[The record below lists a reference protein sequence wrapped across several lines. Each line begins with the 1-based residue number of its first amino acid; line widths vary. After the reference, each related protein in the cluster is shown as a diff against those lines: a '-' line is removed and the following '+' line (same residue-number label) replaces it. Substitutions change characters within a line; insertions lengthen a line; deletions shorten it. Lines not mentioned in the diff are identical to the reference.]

1 MAMNGVTSYAVCT
14 SGCSM
19 DAEEKRIAARLR
31 QYGIK
36 PTGDKNTDKAKLRE
50 IELREAQKQNT
61 ITNKFLTVTKGEQEK
76 IQAQKKE
83 LKKQVNPEQ
92 FPNSEKIQRRKAA
105 EKAEKAL
112 GEQLFLAIKMKEK
125 REKYKNKEGIGVDLE
140 KDKKNISGIVKS

>member
-50 IELREAQKQNT
+50 IELREAKNET
-61 ITNKFLTVTKGEQEK
+61 GVSNKFLTVTKGEQEK

-92 FPNSEKIQRRKAA
+92 FPNSEKIQRRKDV

-125 REKYKNKEGIGVDLE
+125 REKHQNKESIGVDLE
-140 KDKKNISGIVKS
+140 KDKKNFS

>member
-50 IELREAQKQNT
+50 IELREAKNET
-61 ITNKFLTVTKGEQEK
+61 GVSNKFLTVTKGEQEK

-92 FPNSEKIQRRKAA
+92 FPNSEKIQRRKDV

-125 REKYKNKEGIGVDLE
+125 REKHQNKEGISVDLE
-140 KDKKNISGIVKS
+140 KDKKNFS

>member
-1 MAMNGVTSYAVCT
+1 
-14 SGCSM
+14 M

-50 IELREAQKQNT
+50 IELREAKNET
-61 ITNKFLTVTKGEQEK
+61 GVSNKFLTVTKGEQEK

-92 FPNSEKIQRRKAA
+92 FPNSEKIQHRKDV

-125 REKYKNKEGIGVDLE
+125 REKHQNKEGIGVDLE
-140 KDKKNISGIVKS
+140 KDKKNFSGIVKSEG

>member
-1 MAMNGVTSYAVCT
+1 
-14 SGCSM
+14 M

-92 FPNSEKIQRRKAA
+92 FPNSEKIQRRKDV

-125 REKYKNKEGIGVDLE
+125 REKHQNKESIGVDLE
-140 KDKKNISGIVKS
+140 KDKKNFS

>member
-50 IELREAQKQNT
+50 IELREAKNET
-61 ITNKFLTVTKGEQEK
+61 GVSNKFLTVTKGEQEK

-92 FPNSEKIQRRKAA
+92 FSNSEKIQRRKDV

-125 REKYKNKEGIGVDLE
+125 REKRQNKEGIGVDLE
-140 KDKKNISGIVKS
+140 KDKKNF

>member
-50 IELREAQKQNT
+50 IELREAKNET
-61 ITNKFLTVTKGEQEK
+61 GVSNKFLTVTKGEQEK

-92 FPNSEKIQRRKAA
+92 FPNSEKIQRRKDV

-125 REKYKNKEGIGVDLE
+125 REKHQNKEGIDVDLE
-140 KDKKNISGIVKS
+140 KDKKNF

>member
-1 MAMNGVTSYAVCT
+1 
-14 SGCSM
+14 M

-50 IELREAQKQNT
+50 IELREAKNET
-61 ITNKFLTVTKGEQEK
+61 GVSNKFLTVTKGEQEK

-92 FPNSEKIQRRKAA
+92 FPNSEKIQRRKDV

-125 REKYKNKEGIGVDLE
+125 REKHQNKEGIGVDLE
-140 KDKKNISGIVKS
+140 KDKKNF

>member
-50 IELREAQKQNT
+50 IELREAKNET
-61 ITNKFLTVTKGEQEK
+61 GVSNKFLTVTKGEQEK

-92 FPNSEKIQRRKAA
+92 FPNSEKIQRRKDV

-125 REKYKNKEGIGVDLE
+125 REKHQNKEGIDVDLE
-140 KDKKNISGIVKS
+140 KDKKNFS

>member
-19 DAEEKRIAARLR
+19 DVEEKRIAARLR

-50 IELREAQKQNT
+50 IELREAKNET
-61 ITNKFLTVTKGEQEK
+61 GVSNKFLTVTKGEQEK

-92 FPNSEKIQRRKAA
+92 FPNSEKIQRRKDV

-112 GEQLFLAIKMKEK
+112 GEQLFLAIKMKKNEK
-125 REKYKNKEGIGVDLE
+125 NTKI
-140 KDKKNISGIVKS
+140 KKVSVLI

>member
-50 IELREAQKQNT
+50 IELREAKNET
-61 ITNKFLTVTKGEQEK
+61 GVSNKFLTVTKGEQEK

-83 LKKQVNPEQ
+83 LKKQLNPEQ

-125 REKYKNKEGIGVDLE
+125 REKHQNKEDIGVDLE
-140 KDKKNISGIVKS
+140 KDKKDFS

>member
-50 IELREAQKQNT
+50 IELREAKNET
-61 ITNKFLTVTKGEQEK
+61 GVSNKFLTVTKGEQEK

-92 FPNSEKIQRRKAA
+92 FPNSEKIQHRKDV

-125 REKYKNKEGIGVDLE
+125 REKHQNKEGIGVDLE
-140 KDKKNISGIVKS
+140 KDKKNFS

>member
-1 MAMNGVTSYAVCT
+1 MAIDGV
-14 SGCSM
+14 SGFSICSSSCSNDIEQKM
-19 DAEEKRIAARLR
+19 IAARLR

-36 PTGDKNTDKAKLRE
+36 PTGEKSADRAKLRE

-92 FPNSEKIQRRKAA
+92 FPNSEKIQRRKDV

-125 REKYKNKEGIGVDLE
+125 REKHQNKEGIGVDLE
-140 KDKKNISGIVKS
+140 KDKKNF

>member
-50 IELREAQKQNT
+50 IELREAKNET
-61 ITNKFLTVTKGEQEK
+61 GVSNKFLTVTKGEQEK
-76 IQAQKKE
+76 IQAKKKE

-92 FPNSEKIQRRKAA
+92 FPNSEKIQRRKDV

-125 REKYKNKEGIGVDLE
+125 REKHQNKEGIGVDLE
-140 KDKKNISGIVKS
+140 KDKKNFS

>member
-50 IELREAQKQNT
+50 IELREAKNET
-61 ITNKFLTVTKGEQEK
+61 GVSNKFLTVTKGEQEK

-92 FPNSEKIQRRKAA
+92 FPNSEKIQRRKDV

-125 REKYKNKEGIGVDLE
+125 REKHQNKEGIGVDLE

>member
-1 MAMNGVTSYAVCT
+1 MNGVTSYAVCT

-50 IELREAQKQNT
+50 IELREAKNET
-61 ITNKFLTVTKGEQEK
+61 GVSNKFLTVTKGEQEK

-92 FPNSEKIQRRKAA
+92 FPNSEKIQRRKDV

-125 REKYKNKEGIGVDLE
+125 REKHQNKESIGVDLE
-140 KDKKNISGIVKS
+140 KDKKNFS

>member
-1 MAMNGVTSYAVCT
+1 MTMNGVTSYAVCT
-14 SGCSM
+14 SGCSI

-50 IELREAQKQNT
+50 IELREAKNET
-61 ITNKFLTVTKGEQEK
+61 DVSNKFLTVTKGEQEK

-92 FPNSEKIQRRKAA
+92 FPNSEKIQRRKDV

-112 GEQLFLAIKMKEK
+112 GEQIFLAIKMKEK
-125 REKYKNKEGIGVDLE
+125 REKHQNKEGIGVDLE
-140 KDKKNISGIVKS
+140 KDKKNFS

>member
-50 IELREAQKQNT
+50 IELREAKNET
-61 ITNKFLTVTKGEQEK
+61 GVSNKFLTVTKGEQEK
-76 IQAQKKE
+76 IQAKKKE
-83 LKKQVNPEQ
+83 LKKQINPEQ
-92 FPNSEKIQRRKAA
+92 FPNSEKIQRRKDV

-125 REKYKNKEGIGVDLE
+125 REKHQNKEGIGVDLE
-140 KDKKNISGIVKS
+140 KDKKNFS

>member
-14 SGCSM
+14 SSCSM

-50 IELREAQKQNT
+50 IELREAKNET
-61 ITNKFLTVTKGEQEK
+61 GVSNKFLTVTKGEQEK

-92 FPNSEKIQRRKAA
+92 FPNSEKIQRRKDV

-125 REKYKNKEGIGVDLE
+125 REKHQNKEGIGVDLE
-140 KDKKNISGIVKS
+140 KDKKNF

>member
-1 MAMNGVTSYAVCT
+1 
-14 SGCSM
+14 M

-50 IELREAQKQNT
+50 IELREAKNET
-61 ITNKFLTVTKGEQEK
+61 GVSNKFLTVTKGEQEK

-92 FPNSEKIQRRKAA
+92 FPNSEKIQRRKDV

-125 REKYKNKEGIGVDLE
+125 REKHQNKEGIGVDLE
-140 KDKKNISGIVKS
+140 KDKKNFS

>member
-50 IELREAQKQNT
+50 IELREAKNET
-61 ITNKFLTVTKGEQEK
+61 GVSNKFLTVTKGEQEK

-92 FPNSEKIQRRKAA
+92 FPNSEKIQRRKDV

-125 REKYKNKEGIGVDLE
+125 REKHQNKEGIGVDLE
-140 KDKKNISGIVKS
+140 KDKKSF

>member
-50 IELREAQKQNT
+50 IELREAKNET
-61 ITNKFLTVTKGEQEK
+61 GVSNKFLTVTKGEQEK

-92 FPNSEKIQRRKAA
+92 FPNSEKNQRRKDV

-125 REKYKNKEGIGVDLE
+125 REKHQNKEGIGVDLE
-140 KDKKNISGIVKS
+140 KDKKNF

>member
-1 MAMNGVTSYAVCT
+1 MNGVTSYAVCT

-19 DAEEKRIAARLR
+19 DVEEKRIAARLR

-50 IELREAQKQNT
+50 IELREAKNET
-61 ITNKFLTVTKGEQEK
+61 GVSNKFLTVTKGEQEK

-92 FPNSEKIQRRKAA
+92 FPNSEKIQRRKDV

-112 GEQLFLAIKMKEK
+112 GEQLFLAIKMKKNEK
-125 REKYKNKEGIGVDLE
+125 NTKI
-140 KDKKNISGIVKS
+140 KKVSVLI

>member
-50 IELREAQKQNT
+50 IELREAKNET
-61 ITNKFLTVTKGEQEK
+61 GVSNKFLTVTKGEQEK

-92 FPNSEKIQRRKAA
+92 FPNSEKFQCRKDV

-125 REKYKNKEGIGVDLE
+125 REKHQNKEGIGVDLE
-140 KDKKNISGIVKS
+140 KDKKNFS

>member
-50 IELREAQKQNT
+50 IELREAKNET
-61 ITNKFLTVTKGEQEK
+61 DVSNKFLTVTKGEQEK

-92 FPNSEKIQRRKAA
+92 FPNSEKIQRRKDV

-125 REKYKNKEGIGVDLE
+125 REKHQNKEGIGVDLE
-140 KDKKNISGIVKS
+140 KDKKDF

>member
-1 MAMNGVTSYAVCT
+1 
-14 SGCSM
+14 M

-50 IELREAQKQNT
+50 IELREAKNET
-61 ITNKFLTVTKGEQEK
+61 GVSNKFLTVTKGEQEK

-92 FPNSEKIQRRKAA
+92 FPNSEKIQRRKDV

-125 REKYKNKEGIGVDLE
+125 REKHQNKEGIGVDLE
-140 KDKKNISGIVKS
+140 KDKKNFSGIVNGEG

>member
-1 MAMNGVTSYAVCT
+1 
-14 SGCSM
+14 M

-50 IELREAQKQNT
+50 IELREAKNET
-61 ITNKFLTVTKGEQEK
+61 GVSNKFLTVTKGEQEK

-92 FPNSEKIQRRKAA
+92 FPNSEKIQRRKDV

-125 REKYKNKEGIGVDLE
+125 REKHQNKEGIDVDLE
-140 KDKKNISGIVKS
+140 KDKKDFSGIVNGEG

>member
-50 IELREAQKQNT
+50 IELREAKNET
-61 ITNKFLTVTKGEQEK
+61 GVSNKFLTVTKGEQEK
-76 IQAQKKE
+76 IQAQTKA
-83 LKKQVNPEQ
+83 LKKHVTPEQ
-92 FPNSEKIQRRKAA
+92 FPNSEKIQHRKDV

-125 REKYKNKEGIGVDLE
+125 REKHQNKEGIGVDLE
-140 KDKKNISGIVKS
+140 KDKKNFS

>member
-50 IELREAQKQNT
+50 IELREAKNET
-61 ITNKFLTVTKGEQEK
+61 DVSNKFLTVTKGEQEK

-92 FPNSEKIQRRKAA
+92 FPNSEKIQRRKDV

-125 REKYKNKEGIGVDLE
+125 REKHQNKEGISVDLE
-140 KDKKNISGIVKS
+140 KDKKNF

>member
-50 IELREAQKQNT
+50 IELREAKNET
-61 ITNKFLTVTKGEQEK
+61 GVSNKFLTVTKGEQEK
-76 IQAQKKE
+76 IQAKKKE

-92 FPNSEKIQRRKAA
+92 FPNSEKIQRRKAT

-125 REKYKNKEGIGVDLE
+125 REKHQNKEGIGVDLE
-140 KDKKNISGIVKS
+140 KDKKNIS

>member
-50 IELREAQKQNT
+50 IELREAKNET
-61 ITNKFLTVTKGEQEK
+61 GVSNKFLTVTKGEQEK

-92 FPNSEKIQRRKAA
+92 FPNSEKIQRRKDV

-125 REKYKNKEGIGVDLE
+125 REKHQNKEGIGVDLE
-140 KDKKNISGIVKS
+140 KDKKNIS

>member
-50 IELREAQKQNT
+50 IELREAKNET
-61 ITNKFLTVTKGEQEK
+61 GVSNKFLTVTKGEQEK

-92 FPNSEKIQRRKAA
+92 FPNSEKIQRRKDV

-125 REKYKNKEGIGVDLE
+125 REKHQNKEDIGVDLE
-140 KDKKNISGIVKS
+140 KDKKNF

>member
-1 MAMNGVTSYAVCT
+1 
-14 SGCSM
+14 M

-50 IELREAQKQNT
+50 IELREAKNET
-61 ITNKFLTVTKGEQEK
+61 GVSNKFLTVTKGEQEK

-92 FPNSEKIQRRKAA
+92 FPNSEKIQRRKDV

-125 REKYKNKEGIGVDLE
+125 REKHQNKEGIGVDLE
-140 KDKKNISGIVKS
+140 KDKKNFSGIVNGER

>member
-50 IELREAQKQNT
+50 IELREAKNET
-61 ITNKFLTVTKGEQEK
+61 GVSNKFLTVTKGEQEK

-92 FPNSEKIQRRKAA
+92 FPNSEKIQHRKDV

-125 REKYKNKEGIGVDLE
+125 REKHQNKEGIDVDLE
-140 KDKKNISGIVKS
+140 KDKKNFS

>member
-50 IELREAQKQNT
+50 IELREAKNET
-61 ITNKFLTVTKGEQEK
+61 GVSNKFLTVTKGEQEK

-92 FPNSEKIQRRKAA
+92 FPNSEKIQRRKDV

-125 REKYKNKEGIGVDLE
+125 REKHQNKEDIGVDLE
-140 KDKKNISGIVKS
+140 KDKKNFS

>member
-1 MAMNGVTSYAVCT
+1 
-14 SGCSM
+14 M

-50 IELREAQKQNT
+50 IELREAKNET
-61 ITNKFLTVTKGEQEK
+61 GVSNKFLTVTKGEQEK

-92 FPNSEKIQRRKAA
+92 FPNSEKIQRRKDV

-140 KDKKNISGIVKS
+140 KDKKNFS

>member
-50 IELREAQKQNT
+50 IELREAKNET
-61 ITNKFLTVTKGEQEK
+61 GVSNKFLTVTKGEQEK

-92 FPNSEKIQRRKAA
+92 FPNSEKIQRRKDV

-112 GEQLFLAIKMKEK
+112 GEQLFLAIKMKGK
-125 REKYKNKEGIGVDLE
+125 REKHQNKEGIGVDLE
-140 KDKKNISGIVKS
+140 KDKKNFS

>member
-50 IELREAQKQNT
+50 IELREAKNET
-61 ITNKFLTVTKGEQEK
+61 GVSNKFLTVTKGEQEK

-92 FPNSEKIQRRKAA
+92 FPNSEKIQHRKDV

-125 REKYKNKEGIGVDLE
+125 REKHQNKEGIGVDLE
-140 KDKKNISGIVKS
+140 KDKKNF